1 MSANTS
7 LLRQIPKI
15 DDILRQ
21 PLLEEAAQHC
31 SYNLLLESAR
41 ETLDSL
47 RHRILEGET
56 PSLAPADICQDVL
69 SLAEEKNTMSLRP
82 VINGTGIILHTN
94 LGRARLSDRAVEAIQ
109 SIAQD
114 YNTLEYNLKKG
125 SRGSRYD
132 HIEALIAKI
141 TGAEDAIAVNNNA
154 AAVLLLLTALTAGG
168 EVVVSR
174 GELVEIGGSF
184 RVPEIMSACGA
195 TLREVGTTNKTRAAD
210 YAAAIGEHTR
220 ALMKVHT
227 SNYRIVG
234 FTESASREE
243 LAALAHSRGLP
254 FFEDLGSG
262 SLFDLEAFGIHGEP
276 TLQGSVRAGADAV
289 TCSGDKL
296 LGGPQAGILVG
307 KKSCLDVL
315 KRHPLLRALRVDKM
329 TLAALEAT
337 LRAYAD
343 GSAVSTLP
351 TLAMLAASPE
361 ELRAQAR
368 TLCEKLTERGISA
381 EVLAEEDAVGGGSVP
396 AQTLPGFAA
405 AVTPRHCR
413 VDELAERLR
422 QRETPVAARI
432 AHERLLLCLRTLRP
446 EEYDELVRAV
456 AESDR

>member
-1 MSANTS
+1 MELSAFAKTNT
-7 LLRQIPKI
+7 
-15 DDILRQ
+15 
-21 PLLEEAAQHC
+21 A
-31 SYNLLLESAR
+31 
-41 ETLDSL
+41 
-47 RHRILEGET
+47 
-56 PSLAPADICQDVL
+56 
-69 SLAEEKNTMSLRP
+69 
-82 VINGTGIILHTN
+82 
-94 LGRARLSDRAVEAIQ
+94 ARLRAA
-109 SIAQD
+109 A
-114 YNTLEYNLKKG
+114 
-125 SRGSRYD
+125 SRGALS
-132 HIEALIAKI
+132 HALILS
-141 TGAEDAIAVNNNA
+141 GAGDRNA
-154 AAVLLLLTALTAGG
+154 AAH
-168 EVVVSR
+168 
-174 GELVEIGGSF
+174 
-184 RVPEIMSACGA
+184 
-195 TLREVGTTNKTRAAD
+195 
-210 YAAAIGEHTR
+210 YAAAALECTGTDKPCLTCAHCRKVLADIHPDVLTVRDDEHAELSVDVIRGVRTDAFIRPNEGACKVYIFPDCTRLNEKDQNVLLKTVEEGPPYAAFLFCAENASVLLPTIRSRCVEVKLPPAGTVGEDDERTR
-220 ALMKVHT
+220 ELLRLIAEGRAAARAAFLLKLET
-227 SNYRIVG
+227 AKA
-234 FTESASREE
+234 TREE

-381 EVLAEEDAVGGGSVP
+381 EVLAEGDAVGGGSVP

-413 VDELAERLR
+413 VDELTERLR

>member
-1 MSANTS
+1 MELSAFAKTNTAAG
-7 LLRQIPKI
+7 LR
-15 DDILRQ
+15 
-21 PLLEEAAQHC
+21 AA
-31 SYNLLLESAR
+31 A
-41 ETLDSL
+41 
-47 RHRILEGET
+47 
-56 PSLAPADICQDVL
+56 
-69 SLAEEKNTMSLRP
+69 
-82 VINGTGIILHTN
+82 
-94 LGRARLSDRAVEAIQ
+94 
-109 SIAQD
+109 
-114 YNTLEYNLKKG
+114 
-125 SRGSRYD
+125 SRGALS
-132 HIEALIAKI
+132 HALILS
-141 TGAEDAIAVNNNA
+141 GAGDRNA
-154 AAVLLLLTALTAGG
+154 AAH
-168 EVVVSR
+168 
-174 GELVEIGGSF
+174 
-184 RVPEIMSACGA
+184 
-195 TLREVGTTNKTRAAD
+195 
-210 YAAAIGEHTR
+210 YAAAALECTGTDKPCLTCAHCRKVLADIHPDVLTVRDDEHAELSVDVIRGVRTDAFIRPNEGACKVYIFPDCTRLNEKDQNVLLKTVEEGPPYAAFLFCAENASVLLPTIRSRCVEVKLPPAGTVGEDDERTR
-220 ALMKVHT
+220 ELLRLIAEGRAAARAAFLLKLET
-227 SNYRIVG
+227 AKA
-234 FTESASREE
+234 TREE

-381 EVLAEEDAVGGGSVP
+381 EVLAEGDAVGGGSVP

-422 QRETPVAARI
+422 QRETPVVARI